1 MENMS
6 ISKIP
11 VRVIVEGLGEAQGTL
26 VRILSPRTVD
36 AIVRL
41 LPLEGRAAI
50 WQSKVYFGIPLRM
63 GVEKPR
69 NFMRRGDIAYWPLGR
84 AFCIFFGDMRPH
96 GPVNLIGQITD
107 GIDIISKVRSGTRIR
122 VEKI

>member
-1 MENMS
+1 MS